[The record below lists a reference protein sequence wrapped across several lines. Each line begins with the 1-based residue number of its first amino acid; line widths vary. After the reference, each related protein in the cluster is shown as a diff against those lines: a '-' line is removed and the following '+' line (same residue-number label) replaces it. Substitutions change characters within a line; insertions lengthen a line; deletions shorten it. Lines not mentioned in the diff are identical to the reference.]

1 MHQWTRIVILL
12 MQITLVNEQMKKKIR
27 FQHELK
33 YSRHLIFDFDTI
45 FEWIICRNGI
55 AVRQV

>member
-12 MQITLVNEQMKKKIR
+12 MQITLVNEQIKKIR

-45 FEWIICRNGI
+45 FLMDHNTNS
-55 AVRQV
+55 VQVNI

>member
-12 MQITLVNEQMKKKIR
+12 MQITLVNEQIKKIR

-45 FEWIICRNGI
+45 FEWIICRI
-55 AVRQV
+55 TTQRLDRY